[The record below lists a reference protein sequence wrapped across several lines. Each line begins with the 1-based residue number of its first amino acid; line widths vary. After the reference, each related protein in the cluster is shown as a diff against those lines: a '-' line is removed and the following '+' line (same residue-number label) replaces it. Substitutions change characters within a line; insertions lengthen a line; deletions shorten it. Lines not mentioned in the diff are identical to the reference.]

1 PARIPRKKAVSSSR
15 ASASR
20 SARQKRIRGNQPMAT
35 KAWVA
40 KQKRREELV
49 KKFADVR
56 RQLKKEKNYA
66 ALAKLPRDSS
76 PTRSHLR
83 CPLTGRSRSHLRKV
97 KVRRIMLRE
106 LALAGKIPG
115 LRKASW

>member
-1 PARIPRKKAVSSSR
+1 
-15 ASASR
+15 
-20 SARQKRIRGNQPMAT
+20 MAT

-40 KQKRREELV
+40 KQARREELV
-49 KKFADVR
+49 KRYADIR

-76 PTRSHLR
+76 PTRSHNR
-83 CPLTGRSRSHLRKV
+83 CQLTGRGKGVLRKF
-97 KVRRIMLRE
+97 KISRIMLRE

-115 LRKASW
+115 LKKASW

>member
-1 PARIPRKKAVSSSR
+1 
-15 ASASR
+15 
-20 SARQKRIRGNQPMAT
+20 MAT

-49 KKFADVR
+49 KRYADIR
-56 RQLKKEKNYA
+56 RKLKKEKNFA
-66 ALAKLPRDSS
+66 ALANLPRDSS

-83 CPLTGRSRSHLRKV
+83 CQLTGRSKGNLRKF
-97 KVRRIMLRE
+97 KISRIMLRE

-115 LRKASW
+115 LKKASS

>member
-1 PARIPRKKAVSSSR
+1 
-15 ASASR
+15 
-20 SARQKRIRGNQPMAT
+20 MAT

-40 KQKRREELV
+40 KQKRREALV
-49 KKFADVR
+49 KKFADLR

-76 PTRSHLR
+76 PTRSHSR
-83 CPLTGRSRSHLRKV
+83 CEITGRPRRTCASSRS
-97 KVRRIMLRE
+97 RRIMLRE

-115 LRKASW
+115 MKKASW

>member
-1 PARIPRKKAVSSSR
+1 
-15 ASASR
+15 
-20 SARQKRIRGNQPMAT
+20 MAT
-35 KAWVA
+35 KAWVS

-49 KKFADVR
+49 KRFAEIR

-83 CPLTGRSRSHLRKV
+83 CQLTGRSRGNLRKF
-97 KVRRIMLRE
+97 KISRIMLRE

-115 LRKASW
+115 LKKASW

>member
-1 PARIPRKKAVSSSR
+1 
-15 ASASR
+15 
-20 SARQKRIRGNQPMAT
+20 MAT
-35 KAWVA
+35 KAWIS
-40 KQKRREELV
+40 KQKRRAALV
-49 KKFADVR
+49 KKHAEQR

-76 PTRSHLR
+76 PTRSKNR
-83 CPLTGRSRSHLRKV
+83 CELTGRSRGFLRKF
-97 KVRRIMLRE
+97 KISRIMLRE